1 MDAENRSVC
10 PPRVSTTGYLF
21 ICIRW
26 TRISIPPTPFCRV
39 ACVVGKGTNAR
50 RECDYSLII
59 DKYNDRRI
67 IVIQSGI
74 FPFFVAGTKI
84 VCSWIGREWASV
96 SHRPVIFVLD
106 RRLSPPSLQ
115 NFERIVTLVEFDF
128 DDLFAA
134 ILFFANKMKRKK
146 RKKWKHISAT
156 NLIFPAMTYTNFNS
170 PSPPTISLPPIKKD
184 EIIFWSKEFLDTR
197 VQHRSATL
205 FGRYR

>member
-21 ICIRW
+21 IYIRW

-50 RECDYSLII
+50 HECDYSLII

-74 FPFFVAGTKI
+74 FLFFVAGTKI

-146 RKKWKHISAT
+146 GKNENTFPRQTWFFRQWRIPIS
-156 NLIFPAMTYTNFNS
+156 I
-170 PSPPTISLPPIKKD
+170 PPLP
-184 EIIFWSKEFLDTR
+184 
-197 VQHRSATL
+197 QL
-205 FGRYR
+205 FRYPQ